1 MQSYLMIALQK
12 MIMNAM
18 TTMMIEMMMM
28 MMANPAASIPTLAT
42 IMAEPGEWKRST
54 TNPVIVIMMT
64 MMITIMMTIILVM
77 MIIRGTIHVILALAS
92 SLRGLTGTNMI

>member
-1 MQSYLMIALQK
+1 MMAVLK

-18 TTMMIEMMMM
+18 TTKMIEMMM

-42 IMAEPGEWKRST
+42 IMAEPGQWKRST
-54 TNPVIVIMMT
+54 TNPVMMT

>member
-1 MQSYLMIALQK
+1 MAVLK

-42 IMAEPGEWKRST
+42 IMADPGEWKRST

-64 MMITIMMTIILVM
+64 MMITIMMVM

-92 SLRGLTGTNMI
+92 SLRGPTGTNMI

>member
-1 MQSYLMIALQK
+1 

-42 IMAEPGEWKRST
+42 IMAVPGEWKRST

-64 MMITIMMTIILVM
+64 MMITIMMVM